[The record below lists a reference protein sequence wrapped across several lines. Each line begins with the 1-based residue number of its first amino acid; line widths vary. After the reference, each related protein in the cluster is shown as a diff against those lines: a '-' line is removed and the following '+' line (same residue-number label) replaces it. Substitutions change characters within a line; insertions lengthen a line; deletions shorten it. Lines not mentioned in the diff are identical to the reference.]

1 MAITV
6 VGSVAYDTIETPA
19 GRRERCLGGAATY
32 FSLAASFFTNVRVI
46 AVVGEDFGR
55 RQEAVFQARGID
67 TRGIEHTAGKSFFWE
82 GSYLDNLNEAK
93 THNTELNVFAAFEPK
108 IPEAYRDSEFLFLA
122 NIDPVLQRRVREQM
136 PDVKLVAGDT
146 MNYWIKDHRAAL
158 LEVLKGLDVLLINE
172 TETKMLA
179 GNNNLV
185 QAARAVLALGPKS
198 LVVKH
203 GEYGATAFFSSRS
216 FSSNGKGAEPHPFR
230 APALPLEEVIDPT
243 GAGDSFA
250 GGFFGYL
257 ASQPE
262 LTPPAFRRAMFYG
275 SVMGSFACERFGT
288 ERLQKLTRKEIDD
301 RFTVFRELTHLD

>member
-32 FSLAASFFTNVRVI
+32 FSLAASYFTDVRVI

-55 RQEAVFQARGID
+55 RQEAVFTARNID
-67 TRGIEHTAGKSFFWE
+67 TRGIERAKGKSFFWE
-82 GSYLDNLNEAK
+82 GSYMKDLNEAQ
-93 THNTELNVFAAFEPK
+93 TQQTDLNVFASFEPK

-122 NIDPVLQRRVREQM
+122 NIDPVLQRRVREEM
-136 PDVKLVAGDT
+136 PGVKLVAGDT
-146 MNYWIKDHRAAL
+146 MNYWINDHRPAL
-158 LEVLKGLDVLLINE
+158 LEVLKGLDLLLIND
-172 TETKMLA
+172 TEVRTLG
-179 GNNNLV
+179 GNNNLLKS
-185 QAARAVLALGPKS
+185 ARAVMALGPKS

-203 GEYGATAFFSSRS
+203 GECGATLFHGSTPKSE
-216 FSSNGKGAEPHPFR
+216 EPEVFR
-230 APALPLEEVIDPT
+230 APAMLLEEVMDPT

-257 ASQPE
+257 ASVPE
-262 LTPPAFRRAMFYG
+262 ITPAAYRRAMFYG

-288 ERLQKLTRKEIDD
+288 ERTQQLSRKEIDN
-301 RFTVFRELTHLD
+301 RFELFRRLTHLD

>member
-19 GRRERCLGGAATY
+19 GRRDRCLGGAATY
-32 FSLAASFFTNVRVI
+32 FSLAASFFCDVRVI
-46 AVVGEDFGR
+46 AVVGEDFGPE
-55 RQEAVFQARGID
+55 QEAVFQARRID
-67 TRGIEHTAGKSFFWE
+67 TKGIEHTSGKSFFWE
-82 GSYLDNLNEAK
+82 GSYLENLNEAK
-93 THNTELNVFAAFEPK
+93 THNTELNVFAAFNPQ
-108 IPEAYRDSEFLFLA
+108 IPDAYRDSEFLFLA

-158 LEVLKGLDVLLINE
+158 NEVLKGLDVLLIND
-172 TETKMLA
+172 TEARMLA

-185 QAARAVLALGPKS
+185 QAARAVMALGPRF

-203 GEYGATAFFSSRS
+203 GEYGATLFHGSGPK
-216 FSSNGKGAEPHPFR
+216 GKSAEHTFR
-230 APALPLEEVIDPT
+230 APALPLEQVVDPT

-257 ASQPE
+257 ASQKE
-262 LTPPAFRRAMFYG
+262 LTPGAFRRAMFYG
-275 SVMGSFACERFGT
+275 STMGSFACERFGT
-288 ERLQKLTRKEIDD
+288 ERLQQVSRAEIDE
-301 RFTVFRELTHLD
+301 RFQLFRELTHLD